1 VSAQDQPGNG
11 FFAKTRFRKTASLNV
26 ETRRLML
33 STRFHWHR
41 SQLASAR
48 VPFMFILIGA
58 VNVTSWLTAW
68 MLFSRDSALFGAA
81 ALAYILGLRHAVDA
95 DHIAAIDNV
104 VRRLVQ
110 SGKRPVA
117 TGFFFSIGHSTVV
130 LLAVIV
136 IAFAA
141 SAVQAEFTVLRAVG
155 AAIGKALAALLL
167 LAVGAA
173 NLATLLHLWR
183 ALSARPGGSF
193 NSPTIDM
200 LGAPGG
206 VLVRLFV
213 PLFRTISE
221 SWRML
226 PLGFLFGLSFD
237 TASEVGLLG
246 ISASQASQNGVVW
259 SILVF
264 PALFASAMTLVDT
277 TDGVLMMHAY
287 GWALVNP
294 RRKLWYNFGMTL
306 ASVGV
311 AAFIATVEIVGLLV
325 AHAGIKGP
333 AWQMIAALGDDLTTF
348 GLVIVGIFTG
358 TWLFSVIIY
367 HLSRPAILRSRA
379 KRDNIGPQFAPDLS
393 RSGSL

>member
-1 VSAQDQPGNG
+1 MWSTM
-11 FFAKTRFRKTASLNV
+11 FH
-26 ETRRLML
+26 RR
-33 STRFHWHR
+33 R
-41 SQLASAR
+41 SDLASAR
-48 VPFMFILIGA
+48 LPFIFILIGV

-68 MLFSRDSALFGAA
+68 MLFSGDSVLFSAA
-81 ALAYILGLRHAVDA
+81 VLAYILGLRHALDA

-110 SGKRPVA
+110 SGKRPVG

-130 LLAVIV
+130 LLAVII
-136 IAFAA
+136 IASAA
-141 SAVQAEFTVLRAVG
+141 SAAQAEFAAFQATGAV
-155 AAIGKALAALLL
+155 IGKALAALLL
-167 LAVGAA
+167 FAVGAA
-173 NLATLLHLWR
+173 NVAALVHLWR
-183 ALSARPGGSF
+183 ALSTPPGGSF
-193 NSPTIDM
+193 NSLTIDM

-206 VLVRLFV
+206 VLARLCV

-246 ISASQASQNGVVW
+246 ISASQASHNGVVW

-287 GWALVNP
+287 GWALINP
-294 RRKLWYNFGMTL
+294 RRKLWYNFAMTL
-306 ASVGV
+306 ASVAV
-311 AAFIATVEIVGLLV
+311 AAFIATVQIVALLV
-325 AHAGIKGP
+325 NQAGVKGP
-333 AWQMIAALGDDLTTF
+333 TWQMIAALGDDLATF
-348 GLVIVGIFTG
+348 GFVIVGIFTG

-367 HLSRPAILRSRA
+367 HLSRPAILCSRA
-379 KRDNIGPQFAPDLS
+379 ERGNIGPQFARDLN
-393 RSGSL
+393 RSGSP